1 MVERSIPHL
10 KRKSVIQ
17 SMLYD
22 IMTGYLLNQK
32 RMKIFLKKKYLVYFI
47 EAPIIMRFWDI
58 DVSLQEK
65 KYV

>member
-1 MVERSIPHL
+1 
-10 KRKSVIQ
+10 
-17 SMLYD
+17 
-22 IMTGYLLNQK
+22 MTGYLLNQK